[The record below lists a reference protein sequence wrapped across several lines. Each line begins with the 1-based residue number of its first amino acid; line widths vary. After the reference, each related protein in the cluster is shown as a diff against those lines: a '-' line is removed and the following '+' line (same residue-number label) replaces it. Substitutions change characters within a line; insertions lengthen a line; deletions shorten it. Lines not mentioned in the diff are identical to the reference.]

1 MVIMM
6 KLNSPEEHI
15 KKVESKII
23 ANHCKPHLITGNF
36 KLAIGVT
43 GPTSDLT
50 LEEFLAMDSVEDAF
64 RVSKPY
70 KLVSREMKNEDT
82 IINMNGNSIGKNELT
97 IIAGPCSVESRQQI
111 FDIAGELKEMGIKFL
126 RAGAYKP
133 RTSPYSFQGL
143 KEKGL
148 EYLSD
153 VKKELGMMIVTE
165 AKDNNHLD
173 LISEVADIIQIGARN
188 MQNFSLLEEVGQL
201 PNTILLKRGLA
212 ATIEDLLMSA
222 EYILSQGNYNVILC
236 ERGIRTFETQTRN
249 TLDLNA
255 IPVIKKLSHLPI
267 IVDPSHG
274 VGIWDKVTPMAMAA
288 VACGADGLMI
298 EVHNHPDE
306 ALSDGFQSLTPK
318 NFKNLLN
325 KVEQI
330 APVIDKK
337 LNLHLNEVQI
347 K

>member
-6 KLNSPEEHI
+6 KLNAPKEDI
-15 KKVESKII
+15 DQVVEKIHSKGCRHHEIWG
-23 ANHCKPHLITGNF
+23 TE

-43 GPTSDLT
+43 GPTMGLVEEDFLT
-50 LEEFLAMDSVEDAF
+50 MGSVEDVY

-70 KLVSREMKNEDT
+70 KLVSREVKSENT
-82 IINMNGNSIGKNELT
+82 VININGTSIGSNDLT
-97 IIAGPCSVESRQQI
+97 IIAGPCSIESRDQI
-111 FDIAGELKEMGIKFL
+111 FEIAGQLKEMGIKFL

-133 RTSPYSFQGL
+133 RSSPYSFQGL

-148 EYLSD
+148 EYLAD
-153 VKKELGMMIVTE
+153 VKKELGMFIVTE
-165 AKDNNHLD
+165 AKDSNTLP
-173 LISEVADIIQIGARN
+173 LIAAVSDIIQIGARN

-201 PNTILLKRGLA
+201 QNTILLKRGLA

-236 ERGIRTFETQTRN
+236 ERGIRTFETHTRN

-255 IPVIKKLSHLPI
+255 VPVIKKHSHLPI

-274 VGIWDKVTPMAMAA
+274 IGIWDKVTPMAMAA

-298 EVHNHPDE
+298 EVHNHPDK

-318 NFKNLLN
+318 NFKKLLE
-325 KVEQI
+325 KIEQL
-330 APVIDKK
+330 APIVDRKAGF
-337 LNLHLNEVQI
+337 LHAEIN
-347 K
+347 

>member
-6 KLNSPEEHI
+6 KLNAPKEHVD
-15 KKVESKII
+15 KVKDKIR

-50 LEEFLAMDSVEDAF
+50 KEEFQIMDSVEEVV

-70 KLVSREMKNEDT
+70 KLVSREMKPHDT
-82 IINMNGNSIGKNELT
+82 VINVNGTTFGGEELG
-97 IIAGPCSVESRQQI
+97 IIAGPCSVESRQQL
-111 FDIAGELKEMGIKFL
+111 FDIAGELKEMGIKIL

-133 RTSPYSFQGL
+133 RSSPYSFQGL

-148 EYLSD
+148 EYLAD
-153 VKKELGMMIVTE
+153 VKKELGLAIVTE
-165 AKDNNHLD
+165 AKDTKALPM
-173 LISEVADIIQIGARN
+173 IAEVADIIQIGARN
-188 MQNFSLLEEVGQL
+188 MQNFSLLEEVGKL
-201 PNTILLKRGLA
+201 KNTVLLKRGLA

-236 ERGIRTFETQTRN
+236 ERGIRTFETMTRN

-255 IPVIKKLSHLPI
+255 VPMIKSQSHLPI

-274 VGIWDKVTPMAMAA
+274 IGIWDKVPAMAMGAI
-288 VACGADGLMI
+288 ACGADGLMI

-306 ALSDGFQSLTPK
+306 ALSDGFQSLTPA
-318 NFKNLLN
+318 NFKKMIEKLEELAPIVNKKVNLYA
-325 KVEQI
+325 EQ
-330 APVIDKK
+330 
-337 LNLHLNEVQI
+337 N
-347 K
+347 